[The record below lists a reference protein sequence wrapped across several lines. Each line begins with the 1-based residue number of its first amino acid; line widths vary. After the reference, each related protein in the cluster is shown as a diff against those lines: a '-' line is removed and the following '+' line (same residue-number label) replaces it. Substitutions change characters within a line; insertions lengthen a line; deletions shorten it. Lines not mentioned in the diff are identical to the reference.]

1 VRIFLYLCGGI
12 VNLLKIMKKIFTI
25 LVAGMMT
32 LAATAQTTIDT
43 VITPKVVDVD
53 TLTVVEEPTAVVE
66 IAEEIVEEVA
76 ETVIELIDTLVVEDT
91 TPVLAVIPDTLI
103 SVDTTAV
110 VTPIDTI
117 ILDTTNL
124 PVQALPI
131 VDSSLVVTD
140 TMSVVSDST
149 AKVVKDT
156 VVITDTIIVVQKL
169 PTPIVTP
176 RAANKPQRPTYS
188 AAKPSMY
195 VDLGLPS
202 GTLWKSYNEP
212 YIYTYEQAT
221 KLFGGSMPTEAQMV
235 ELQEECIWQWN
246 GSGYRVTGP
255 NGEVITMPAGG
266 YTECEE
272 AIYPNNAIYWVNS
285 VDSEYPGPSRFTI
298 TPVESYFDCPDP
310 ANLKC
315 TYYSVR
321 LVK

>member
-1 VRIFLYLCGGI
+1 
-12 VNLLKIMKKIFTI
+12 MKKIFSI
-25 LVAGMMT
+25 LVAG
-32 LAATAQTTIDT
+32 LIPLFATAQNPVDSVATPDVTTHDT
-43 VITPKVVDVD
+43 LIIQETVVD
-53 TLTVVEEPTAVVE
+53 TIPVVVST
-66 IAEEIVEEVA
+66 
-76 ETVIELIDTLVVEDT
+76 
-91 TPVLAVIPDTLI
+91 PDTLI
-103 SVDTTAV
+103 VVDSPNIIDTLTMIEETPAIIEILEEITEEATQEVTEEMENTDTIIVVTTPDAQSIVDSILVVADTTAV
-110 VTPIDTI
+110 IADTVAVVADTTAVTADTI
-117 ILDTTNL
+117 AT
-124 PVQALPI
+124 V
-131 VDSSLVVTD
+131 
-140 TMSVVSDST
+140 
-149 AKVVKDT
+149 AKDI
-156 VVITDTIIVVQKL
+156 VVITDTIVIIQKL

-176 RAANKPQRPTYS
+176 RVVNKPQRPTYS

-221 KLFGGSMPTEAQMV
+221 KLFGESMPTEAQMI
-235 ELQEECIWQWN
+235 ELQEECIWYWT
-246 GSGYRVTGP
+246 GAGYRVTGP

-298 TPVESYFDCPDP
+298 TPLESYFDCPDP